1 MSILL
6 NTLTEYAIMEHSITR
21 EEVEKGLEKN
31 HIPYSNS
38 AANGIKIYD
47 FSNLADQHEIIVHI
61 KDNKITS
68 IFEILEDDDI
78 KLYYGH
84 ECSKM
89 YQMFCITLKELAKE
103 NCEINY
109 NSLKNTIESLREF
122 ENIDYGYVP
131 MDDKILLKAG
141 VGQDCRWQFCA
152 ELKFLDKDTVMISY
166 IKDYARD
173 LFIYGDNNEF

>member
-1 MSILL
+1 
-6 NTLTEYAIMEHSITR
+6 
-21 EEVEKGLEKN
+21 
-31 HIPYSNS
+31 
-38 AANGIKIYD
+38 
-47 FSNLADQHEIIVHI
+47 
-61 KDNKITS
+61 
-68 IFEILEDDDI
+68 
-78 KLYYGH
+78 
-84 ECSKM
+84 M

-109 NSLKNTIESLREF
+109 NSLKNTIESL
-122 ENIDYGYVP
+122 NIDYGYIP

-152 ELKFLDKDTVMISY
+152 ELKFLNKETVTISY

>member
-1 MSILL
+1 
-6 NTLTEYAIMEHSITR
+6 MEHSITK

-47 FSNLADQHEIIVHI
+47 FSNLTDQHEIIVHI

-109 NSLKNTIESLREF
+109 NSLKNTIESLSNF
-122 ENIDYGYVP
+122 ENIDYGYVL

-152 ELKFLDKDTVMISY
+152 ELKFLDENTVMINY